1 MDMELDAVEQRV
13 LGSLVEKAVTTPEQ
27 YPLSV
32 NAVVN
37 ACNQKSAREPV
48 MSLSEG
54 DVRATLGAL
63 TRKNLVRMA
72 SGYGGRVSKYEHRLA
87 GGPGTPLALSPEAMA
102 LLALLFLRGPQTSGE
117 LRTRAQRLFAFD
129 SVAAVE
135 SALDDMAAQPGGPL
149 VRRLAR
155 EPGKRECR
163 YAHTLGS
170 AAEMDAD
177 APAAPLGRAAPDT
190 DEYAAPAARS
200 SGDLHERVA
209 ALEAEVAALRGRLAA
224 LENHDRESE

>member
-1 MDMELDAVEQRV
+1 MELELDTVEQRV

-37 ACNQKSAREPV
+37 ACNQKSARDPV
-48 MSLSEG
+48 MALSEG

-135 SALDDMAAQPGGPL
+135 ATLDDMAADPAGPL

-170 AAEMDAD
+170 GADMDAD
-177 APAAPLGRAAPDT
+177 APAAPLGRTAPDD
-190 DEYAAPAARS
+190 DERPAPVVRPG
-200 SGDLHERVA
+200 GDLDDRVATLDARVA
-209 ALEAEVAALRGRLAA
+209 ALEARLAA
-224 LENHDRESE
+224 LEPSDSETD